1 MEYKKTLKTVVDY
14 FSNNNFQKI
23 VEETQIIKKIY
34 FQDSDENF
42 GRMTDFLKYLKIY
55 DKLEINIRE
64 TNLISSQ

>member
-14 FSNNNFQKI
+14 FSNNNFQKV
-23 VEETQIIKKIY
+23 VEETQITKKIY

>member
-1 MEYKKTLKTVVDY
+1 MEYKKTVVDY
-14 FSNNNFQKI
+14 FSNNNFQKV